1 MPCQPKGPVTTRH
14 RSAHHILLSMSR
26 FPSPDTAARRV
37 HCFAVPEAPFPVL
50 ACPFCARS
58 NVTGTPGAGRS
69 PRYQAQT
76 ALLPG
81 RQRVPRRARG
91 TDELERRPG
100 AQKLLDFFLRPHIQV
115 KMFDVADALPDAEVP
130 VARGKRLRRVFG
142 WVHWLSS
149 PGIGPHRGDL
159 AGCQGVADFRTD
171 AGLSSVTLGLILLAL
186 LRGLGIAL
194 PETIPA
200 GPEQH
205 HSPWLASA
213 MPCAS
218 KAA

>member
-1 MPCQPKGPVTTRH
+1 MLERH
-14 RSAHHILLSMSR
+14 RYAWRRTLS
-26 FPSPDTAARRV
+26 TV
-37 HCFAVPEAPFPVL
+37 
-50 ACPFCARS
+50 
-58 NVTGTPGAGRS
+58 PGADRS
-69 PRYQAQT
+69 LPRPQEV
-76 ALLPG
+76 P
-81 RQRVPRRARG
+81 QRVRG

-149 PGIGPHRGDL
+149 PGLGPHHGDR
-159 AGCQGVADFRTD
+159 AGCQRVADFQTD

-186 LRGLGIAL
+186 LRGVGMVL
-194 PETIPA
+194 PRTMPA

-205 HSPWLASA
+205 HIPWLASA